1 MFDIGLTKLAV
12 IGVVALVVIGPERLP
27 KVARTVGTL
36 LGRAQRYLADVKA
49 EVNREMQIDELRAVR
64 DHVKTAASAF
74 ESSVHGSLR
83 QTEADLNAAFET
95 SPMSPVLAAAD
106 EQMTPLSDHH
116 AAASSSLID
125 PMPPKR
131 REKWRRNVAQRQSGI
146 PMWFKSARRKRT
158 RVQSGAA
165 RVARYRVR

>member
-1 MFDIGLTKLAV
+1 MFDLGLSKLAV

-49 EVNREMQIDELRAVR
+49 EVNREMQLDELKAMR
-64 DHVKTAASAF
+64 DTVQTAASSF
-74 ESSVHGSLR
+74 TSSVHDNLR
-83 QTEADLNAAFET
+83 QTEADFHSAFET
-95 SPMSPVLAAAD
+95 SPIESEPPSLMTPIAAA
-106 EQMTPLSDHH
+106 P
-116 AAASSSLID
+116 I
-125 PMPPKR
+125 PPAKR
-131 REKWRRNVAQRQSGI
+131 YKWKRNVALRQSGT
-146 PMWFKSARRKRT
+146 PMWFKSASRKRT

>member
-1 MFDIGLTKLAV
+1 MFDLGLSKLAV

-64 DHVKTAASAF
+64 DHVRNAASSF

-95 SPMSPVLAAAD
+95 SPISAALAAAD
-106 EQMTPLSDHH
+106 EPMGPLPSDN
-116 AAASSSLID
+116 AASYAAID
-125 PMPPKR
+125 PMPRKR
-131 REKWRRNVAQRQSGI
+131 REKWRRNVVQRQSAM
-146 PMWFKSARRKRT
+146 PMWFKSTRRKRT

>member
-1 MFDIGLTKLAV
+1 MFDLGLSKLAV

-49 EVNREMQIDELRAVR
+49 EVNREMQIDELRAMR
-64 DHVKTAASAF
+64 DHVQKAATSF
-74 ESSVHGSLR
+74 ESSVHDNLR
-83 QTEADLNAAFET
+83 TTEADLNAAFET
-95 SPMSPVLAAAD
+95 SPIAAAD
-106 EQMTPLSDHH
+106 SPQMMPLASTP
-116 AAASSSLID
+116 APD
-125 PMPPKR
+125 PISPAR
-131 REKWRRNVAQRQSGI
+131 RDKWRRNRVQRQSAT
-146 PMWFKSARRKRT
+146 PLWYRTANRKRT

>member
-1 MFDIGLTKLAV
+1 MFDLGLSKLAV

-49 EVNREMQIDELRAVR
+49 EVNREMQIDELRAVHA
-64 DHVKTAASAF
+64 HVRNAASSF
-74 ESSVHGSLR
+74 ESSVHGTLR

-95 SPMSPVLAAAD
+95 SPMSPALASAD
-106 EQMTPLSDHH
+106 EQMAPLPSTN
-116 AAASSSLID
+116 AASYASVD
-125 PMPPKR
+125 PLPPAR
-131 REKWRRNVAQRQSGI
+131 RDKWRRNVAQRQGAT
-146 PMWFKSARRKRT
+146 PMWFRTANRKRT

>member
-1 MFDIGLTKLAV
+1 MFDLGLSKLAV

-64 DHVKTAASAF
+64 DHVRTAASSF
-74 ESSVHGSLR
+74 ESSVHGGLR

-95 SPMSPVLAAAD
+95 SPMSPTLAAAD
-106 EQMTPLSDHH
+106 EQMTSLPAHG
-116 AAASSSLID
+116 AASYATIE
-125 PMPPKR
+125 PMPRAR
-131 REKWRRNVAQRQSGI
+131 RDKWRRNVATRQGAT
-146 PMWFKSARRKRT
+146 PMWFRSANRKRT